1 MVKKGLAMS
10 GKLGSEPLG
19 KFYTGKKPKK
29 RREWRG
35 FKDTWYDYV
44 RWLGYWKTLITFII
58 KPNNIKGFFRYR
70 WMLNYLALPDFMDRH
85 TEGMRGPDY
94 QIYYSG
100 HIKHFNIIPLIIKV
114 PQKLLRHIRLT

>member
-58 KPNNIKGFFRYR
+58 KPNNNTSQIQCIIYEIF
-70 WMLNYLALPDFMDRH
+70 LNP
-85 TEGMRGPDY
+85 P
-94 QIYYSG
+94 
-100 HIKHFNIIPLIIKV
+100 K
-114 PQKLLRHIRLT
+114 

>member
-1 MVKKGLAMS
+1 MS

-70 WMLNYLALPDFMDRH
+70 WMLNYLALPDFMDRL
-85 TEGMRGPDY
+85 TASYGT
-94 QIYYSG
+94 SG
-100 HIKHFNIIPLIIKV
+100 VGTYCYRYMWYAWTDI
-114 PQKLLRHIRLT
+114 

>member
-1 MVKKGLAMS
+1 MS

-58 KPNNIKGFFRYR
+58 KPNNIKGFSDT
-70 WMLNYLALPDFMDRH
+70 A
-85 TEGMRGPDY
+85 GC
-94 QIYYSG
+94 
-100 HIKHFNIIPLIIKV
+100 LIILHCLILWTGI
-114 PQKLLRHIRLT
+114 QKE

>member
-19 KFYTGKKPKK
+19 KFYIGKKPKK

-44 RWLGYWKTLITFII
+44 RWLGYWKL
-58 KPNNIKGFFRYR
+58 
-70 WMLNYLALPDFMDRH
+70 
-85 TEGMRGPDY
+85 
-94 QIYYSG
+94 
-100 HIKHFNIIPLIIKV
+100 
-114 PQKLLRHIRLT
+114 

>member
-44 RWLGYWKTLITFII
+44 RWLGYWIYNKT
-58 KPNNIKGFFRYR
+58 
-70 WMLNYLALPDFMDRH
+70 
-85 TEGMRGPDY
+85 
-94 QIYYSG
+94 
-100 HIKHFNIIPLIIKV
+100 
-114 PQKLLRHIRLT
+114 

>member
-1 MVKKGLAMS
+1 MS

-85 TEGMRGPDY
+85 TEGMRLTASCG
-94 QIYYSG
+94 I
-100 HIKHFNIIPLIIKV
+100 
-114 PQKLLRHIRLT
+114 RH

>member
-44 RWLGYWKTLITFII
+44 RWLGYWKTLITRSEERRVGKECIS
-58 KPNNIKGFFRYR
+58 R
-70 WMLNYLALPDFMDRH
+70 WSPYH
-85 TEGMRGPDY
+85 
-94 QIYYSG
+94 
-100 HIKHFNIIPLIIKV
+100 
-114 PQKLLRHIRLT
+114 

>member
-58 KPNNIKGFFRYR
+58 KPNNTAGC
-70 WMLNYLALPDFMDRH
+70 
-85 TEGMRGPDY
+85 
-94 QIYYSG
+94 
-100 HIKHFNIIPLIIKV
+100 LII
-114 PQKLLRHIRLT
+114 LHCLILWTGIRKE

>member
-44 RWLGYWKTLITFII
+44 RWLGYW
-58 KPNNIKGFFRYR
+58 R
-70 WMLNYLALPDFMDRH
+70 NYCHLP
-85 TEGMRGPDY
+85 Y
-94 QIYYSG
+94 QSVQLYS
-100 HIKHFNIIPLIIKV
+100 HSV
-114 PQKLLRHIRLT
+114 TD